1 MEKEQV
7 KKILKEELTK
17 AEVNDLIKQG
27 NEKLLKSPEFEK
39 MVRRVSAK
47 VTEDLYKIFWQR
59 KSFWADEISGGR

>member
-1 MEKEQV
+1 MERERV
-7 KKILKEELTK
+7 KQIIKEELTK
-17 AEVNDLIKQG
+17 AQVNDLIKQN
-27 NEKLLKSPEFEK
+27 NEKLLKSVEFEK